1 MWDKI
6 KKFAAD
12 AQVKA
17 GEMATKGLASTPDL
31 MKKAAVGLQ
40 GADQFEDAKKKNR
53 RFVVVFGS
61 RTDLGFQKLLALMP
75 VHMTKAWITN
85 TALKTMEL
93 DDYTDFAKSLNVSVS
108 PTALYFLS
116 GEEKE
121 RREGIV
127 AVNELLGRLN
137 SL

>member
-6 KKFAAD
+6 KKLAAD
-12 AQVKA
+12 AQAKA
-17 GEMATKGLASTPDL
+17 GELAVKGLAATPDL

-40 GADQFEDAKKKNR
+40 GADQFEDAKKKNK

-93 DDYTDFAKSLNVSVS
+93 DDYTDLARALGVATS

-116 GEEKE
+116 GELKE
-121 RREGIV
+121 RHEGV
-127 AVNELLGRLN
+127 DAVNGLLGRLN
-137 SL
+137 TL